1 MLTILLRT
9 VLVYA
14 ILILT
19 MRLMGKRQLGE
30 LEISELVTA
39 LLVSEIAS
47 LPILDQSVPLAYAAI
62 PLLTI
67 LTLEMTLSVVLVKCP
82 ALKDL
87 VTSRPAILIRHGKI
101 DQKELERNRISI
113 DELISEVRQAGLAK
127 PTDVDY
133 AIVEQNGK
141 ISVLPRRAAQPP
153 AAADLGTPVTE
164 DGMVHALIEDGR
176 PNRYNMKLLGRSDR
190 WLNERLSA
198 QGLTAREVFFLGED
212 DAGRLYWIRK
222 EEKK

>member
-9 VLVYA
+9 VLVYVT
-14 ILILT
+14 LILT

-39 LLVSEIAS
+39 LLISEIAS
-47 LPILDQSVPLAYAAI
+47 LPILDQSVPLAYAVI
-62 PLLTI
+62 PLVTI
-67 LTLEMTLSVVLVKCP
+67 LTLEMVLSVVLVKCP

-113 DELISEVRQAGLAK
+113 DELISEIRQAGVAK

-141 ISVLPRRAAQPP
+141 ISVLPRKAAQPP
-153 AAADLGTPVTE
+153 AAADLKMPILE

-190 WLNERLSA
+190 WLDEQLRA
-198 QGLTAREVFFLGED
+198 QGLTAGEVFFLGED

-222 EEKK
+222 EINA